1 MFNFILNSLNLQSI
15 HKYDSVNI
23 ARNSQQKL
31 QFSLVSNIHMRSV
44 SSPNNLAVHTPP
56 RFLWGGE
63 KSSGGVSVPVC
74 LSPVNEAR
82 SKRDRRE
89 TGGRNPRQFWRGLK
103 LQNDWSSR
111 GQRVSSPDTPTLSSF
126 AAPLHANTH

>member
-31 QFSLVSNIHMRSV
+31 QFTLVSNIHMRSV

-56 RFLWGGE
+56 RFL
-63 KSSGGVSVPVC
+63 
-74 LSPVNEAR
+74 
-82 SKRDRRE
+82 
-89 TGGRNPRQFWRGLK
+89 
-103 LQNDWSSR
+103 
-111 GQRVSSPDTPTLSSF
+111 
-126 AAPLHANTH
+126 